1 MTQPNGMEPLLE
13 VRALQKFFGGLVAVN
28 EVSFQVM
35 PGEIVAIIGPNGAGK
50 TTMFNLLSGIY
61 VPDKGE
67 VVFHGKV
74 LNGRKPYQIAQLG
87 LARTFQNLQVFDNM
101 TALENVMVGRHVR
114 SAYGLLSAALR
125 LPHAKREESDIH
137 KQAWHYLSLVHLQ
150 EYAGM
155 QACNLS
161 FGQQRRLEIARAL
174 ASEPALLL
182 LDEPGAGLT
191 REEVEELDGLI
202 REIRDGGSTI
212 LLVEHDMDLV
222 MGIADRVIVLNHG
235 EKIAM
240 GTPDA
245 VQQDQQVIRAYLGEV
260 WD

>member
-1 MTQPNGMEPLLE
+1 MTKPNGMEPLLE

-50 TTMFNLLSGIY
+50 TTMFNLLSGVY

-67 VVFHGKV
+67 VVFHGEV
-74 LNGRKPYQIAQLG
+74 LNGKKPYQIAQRG

-101 TALENVMVGRHVR
+101 TTLENVMVGRHIR
-114 SAYGLLSAALR
+114 SAYGLLSAAFR
-125 LPHAKREESDIH
+125 LPHARREEGDIH
-137 KQAWHYLSLVHLQ
+137 EQAWHYLSLVHLQ
-150 EYAGM
+150 EQAAM

-202 REIRDGGSTI
+202 RNIRDAGATI

-235 EKIAM
+235 EKIAA
-240 GTPDA
+240 GTPET
-245 VQQDQQVIRAYLGEV
+245 VQQDQRVIRAYLGEV